1 MNLLL
6 IIVSSIVGTTVMTIF
21 SYVVSKSFNKLYK
34 EPILLKYVLERMQV
48 SISDNFTLVLGWF
61 LHYIIGILFVVIYHF
76 IWING
81 WMEISF
87 LHSFIL
93 GLASGL
99 VGIVAWRIMFAV
111 SNSESK
117 VDMNGYFFQL
127 VIAHIL
133 FALTVMM
140 IYQYYH

>member
-6 IIVSSIVGTTVMTIF
+6 IIVSSIVGITVMTIF

-76 IWING
+76 IWMNG
-81 WMEISF
+81 WMEISV

-99 VGIVAWRIMFAV
+99 VGIVAWRIMFAI

-140 IYQYYH
+140 IYQYYR